1 MKKALSL
8 FISAIL
14 VLSLTI
20 GAVSASAALGDR
32 IDINS
37 LVSSLSD
44 LSLTTTTNP
53 NGTVTA
59 IAVPSE
65 GGTVDET
72 VTGDTKTLT
81 AKANDGYKFVGWFT
95 SIFDV
100 NDDSKAYSTEATI
113 NVKVEAGQNKVFYA
127 VFESTETTSSI
138 SITTPSISIPD
149 TSAPITVPS
158 ISIPDTSVPI
168 TVPSISIPDV
178 TITKPDVTI
187 TKPDV
192 SIPSVT
198 VPSNIIPT
206 RTTAPAASD
215 SQVRTTTTTAV
226 TADAARVE
234 RASQLMNNLNKTLSK
249 ANEPETTKASSTSTT
264 KAASKSKSN
273 KPKKTSISK
282 IKAQKKGFKVT
293 WKKVSNAK
301 GYQVKYS
308 TSKKFTKKTSKTVTV
323 KKATTTSKTVKDLK
337 KKKTYYVKVRSYKT
351 VNGKKVYSDW
361 SKVKSVKTK

>member
-8 FISAIL
+8 FISTIL

-20 GAVSASAALGDR
+20 GAVSANAALGDK
-32 IDINS
+32 IDLSS
-37 LVSSLSD
+37 LVSSLSN
-44 LSLTTTTNP
+44 LSTSTSEARSDVNFVVAP
-53 NGTVTA
+53 ARSGDVEKSVSGNTV
-59 IAVPSE
+59 
-65 GGTVDET
+65 
-72 VTGDTKTLT
+72 TLT
-81 AKANDGYKFVGWFT
+81 AKPNEGYKFVAWYKNLQDIT
-95 SIFDV
+95 DE
-100 NDDSKAYSTEATI
+100 KPYSTEATI
-113 NVKVEAGQNKVFYA
+113 NVELISGTVQYFYA
-127 VFESTETTSSI
+127 LFESTETT
-138 SITTPSISIPD
+138 PSVS
-149 TSAPITVPS
+149 ITVPS
-158 ISIPDTSVPI
+158 ISIPDI
-168 TVPSISIPDV
+168 

-192 SIPSVT
+192 NL
-198 VPSNIIPT
+198 PSNIIPT
-206 RTTAPAASD
+206 RATAPTASG
-215 SQVRTTTTTAV
+215 SQVKTTTTIAV

-234 RASQLMNNLNKTLSK
+234 RASQLMDNLNKTLSK
-249 ANEPETTKASSTSTT
+249 ANEPSTTKASSTSTT
-264 KAASKSKSN
+264 KAASKSKSK

-308 TSKKFTKKTSKTVTV
+308 TSKKFTKKTSKTATV

-361 SKVKSVKTK
+361 SKVKKVKTK

>member
-20 GAVSASAALGDR
+20 GAVSANAALGDK
-32 IDINS
+32 IDLSS
-37 LVSSLSD
+37 LVSSLSN
-44 LSLTTTTNP
+44 LSTSTSEARSDVNFVVAP
-53 NGTVTA
+53 ARSGDVEKSVSGNTV
-59 IAVPSE
+59 
-65 GGTVDET
+65 
-72 VTGDTKTLT
+72 TLT
-81 AKANDGYKFVGWFT
+81 AKPNEGYKFVAWYKNLQDIT
-95 SIFDV
+95 DE
-100 NDDSKAYSTEATI
+100 KPYSTEATI
-113 NVKVEAGQNKVFYA
+113 NVELISGTVQYFYA
-127 VFESTETTSSI
+127 LFESTETTPSV
-138 SITTPSISIPD
+138 SITVPSISIPD
-149 TSAPITVPS
+149 TSAPITAPS
-158 ISIPDTSVPI
+158 ISIPDI
-168 TVPSISIPDV
+168 

-192 SIPSVT
+192 NL
-198 VPSNIIPT
+198 PSNIIPT
-206 RTTAPAASD
+206 RATAPTASG
-215 SQVRTTTTTAV
+215 SQVKTTTTTAV

-249 ANEPETTKASSTSTT
+249 ANEPSTTKASSTSTT
-264 KAASKSKSN
+264 KAASKSKSK

-308 TSKKFTKKTSKTVTV
+308 TSKKFTKKTSKTATV

-361 SKVKSVKTK
+361 SNVKKVKTK

>member
-20 GAVSASAALGDR
+20 GAVSANAALGDK
-32 IDINS
+32 IDLSS
-37 LVSSLSD
+37 LVSSLSN
-44 LSLTTTTNP
+44 LSTSTSEARSDVNFVVAP
-53 NGTVTA
+53 ARSGDVEKSVSGNTV
-59 IAVPSE
+59 
-65 GGTVDET
+65 
-72 VTGDTKTLT
+72 TLT
-81 AKANDGYKFVGWFT
+81 AKPNEGYKFVAWYKNLQDIT
-95 SIFDV
+95 DE
-100 NDDSKAYSTEATI
+100 KPYSTEAII
-113 NVKVEAGQNKVFYA
+113 NVELISGTVQYFYA
-127 VFESTETTSSI
+127 LFESTETTPSV
-138 SITTPSISIPD
+138 SITVPSISIPD
-149 TSAPITVPS
+149 TSAPITAPS
-158 ISIPDTSVPI
+158 ISIPDI
-168 TVPSISIPDV
+168 

-192 SIPSVT
+192 NL
-198 VPSNIIPT
+198 PSNIIPT
-206 RTTAPAASD
+206 RATAPTASG
-215 SQVRTTTTTAV
+215 SQVKTTTTTAV

-249 ANEPETTKASSTSTT
+249 ANEPSTTKASSTSTT
-264 KAASKSKSN
+264 KAASKSKSK

-308 TSKKFTKKTSKTVTV
+308 TSKKFTKKTSKTATV

-361 SKVKSVKTK
+361 SKVKKVKTK

>member
-20 GAVSASAALGDR
+20 GAVSANAALGDK
-32 IDINS
+32 IDLSS
-37 LVSSLSD
+37 LVSSLSNISTSTSEARSD
-44 LSLTTTTNP
+44 VNFVVAPAKSGEVEKSVSGN
-53 NGTVTA
+53 TVTL
-59 IAVPSE
+59 S
-65 GGTVDET
+65 
-72 VTGDTKTLT
+72 
-81 AKANDGYKFVGWFT
+81 AKPNEGYKFVAWYKNLQDIT
-95 SIFDV
+95 DE
-100 NDDSKAYSTEATI
+100 KPYSTEATI
-113 NVKVEAGQNKVFYA
+113 NVEVISGTTQYFYA
-127 VFESTETTSSI
+127 LFESTQ
-138 SITTPSISIPD
+138 TTPSVS
-149 TSAPITVPS
+149 ITVPS
-158 ISIPDTSVPI
+158 ISIPDTSATI
-168 TVPSISIPDV
+168 TAPSISIPDI
-178 TITKPDVTI
+178 TITKPDVNL
-187 TKPDV
+187 
-192 SIPSVT
+192 
-198 VPSNIIPT
+198 PSNIIPT
-206 RTTAPAASD
+206 RTTAPTASG
-215 SQVRTTTTTAV
+215 SQAKTTTTTTAV

-264 KAASKSKSN
+264 KAASKSKTK

-308 TSKKFTKKTSKTVTV
+308 TSKKFTKKTSKTATV

-361 SKVKSVKTK
+361 SNVKKVKTK

>member
-20 GAVSASAALGDR
+20 GAVSANAALGDK
-32 IDINS
+32 IDLSS
-37 LVSSLSD
+37 LVSSLSN
-44 LSLTTTTNP
+44 LSTSTSEARSDVNIVVAP
-53 NGTVTA
+53 ARSGDVEKSVSGNTV
-59 IAVPSE
+59 
-65 GGTVDET
+65 
-72 VTGDTKTLT
+72 TLT
-81 AKANDGYKFVGWFT
+81 AKPNEGYKFVAWYKNLQDIT
-95 SIFDV
+95 DE
-100 NDDSKAYSTEATI
+100 KPYSTEATI
-113 NVKVEAGQNKVFYA
+113 NVELISGTTQYFYA
-127 VFESTETTSSI
+127 LFESTETTPSV
-138 SITTPSISIPD
+138 SITVPSISIPD
-149 TSAPITVPS
+149 TSAPITAPS
-158 ISIPDTSVPI
+158 ISIPDI
-168 TVPSISIPDV
+168 

-192 SIPSVT
+192 NL
-198 VPSNIIPT
+198 PSNIIPT
-206 RTTAPAASD
+206 RATAPTASG
-215 SQVRTTTTTAV
+215 SQVKTTTTTAV

-234 RASQLMNNLNKTLSK
+234 RASQLMDNLNKTLSK
-249 ANEPETTKASSTSTT
+249 ANEPSTTKASSTSTT
-264 KAASKSKSN
+264 KAASKSKSK

-308 TSKKFTKKTSKTVTV
+308 TSKKFTKKTSKTATV

-361 SKVKSVKTK
+361 SKVKKVKTK

>member
-20 GAVSASAALGDR
+20 GAVSANAALGDK
-32 IDINS
+32 IDLSS
-37 LVSSLSD
+37 LVSSLSNISTSTSEARSD
-44 LSLTTTTNP
+44 VNFVVAPAKSGEVEKSVSGN
-53 NGTVTA
+53 TVTL
-59 IAVPSE
+59 S
-65 GGTVDET
+65 
-72 VTGDTKTLT
+72 
-81 AKANDGYKFVGWFT
+81 AKPNEGYKFVAWYKNLQDIT
-95 SIFDV
+95 DE
-100 NDDSKAYSTEATI
+100 KPYSTEATI
-113 NVKVEAGQNKVFYA
+113 NVEVISGTTQYFYA
-127 VFESTETTSSI
+127 LFESTQ
-138 SITTPSISIPD
+138 TTPSVS
-149 TSAPITVPS
+149 ITVPS
-158 ISIPDTSVPI
+158 ISIPDTSATI
-168 TVPSISIPDV
+168 TAPSISIPDITITKHDV
-178 TITKPDVTI
+178 TITKPDVNL
-187 TKPDV
+187 
-192 SIPSVT
+192 
-198 VPSNIIPT
+198 PSNIIPT
-206 RTTAPAASD
+206 RTTAPTASG
-215 SQVRTTTTTAV
+215 SQAKTTTTTTAV

-264 KAASKSKSN
+264 KAASKSKTK

-308 TSKKFTKKTSKTVTV
+308 TSKKFTKKTSKTATV

-361 SKVKSVKTK
+361 SNVKKVKTK

>member
-20 GAVSASAALGDR
+20 GAVSANAALGDK
-32 IDINS
+32 IDLSS
-37 LVSSLSD
+37 LVSSLSN
-44 LSLTTTTNP
+44 LSTSTSEARSDVNFVVAP
-53 NGTVTA
+53 ARSGDVEKSVSGNTV
-59 IAVPSE
+59 
-65 GGTVDET
+65 
-72 VTGDTKTLT
+72 TLT
-81 AKANDGYKFVGWFT
+81 AKPNEGYKFVAWYKNLQDIT
-95 SIFDV
+95 DE
-100 NDDSKAYSTEATI
+100 KPYSTEATI
-113 NVKVEAGQNKVFYA
+113 NVELISGTVQYFYA
-127 VFESTETTSSI
+127 LFESTETTPSV
-138 SITTPSISIPD
+138 SITVPSISIPD
-149 TSAPITVPS
+149 TSAPITAPS
-158 ISIPDTSVPI
+158 ISIPDI
-168 TVPSISIPDV
+168 

-192 SIPSVT
+192 NL
-198 VPSNIIPT
+198 PSNIIPT
-206 RTTAPAASD
+206 RATAPTASG
-215 SQVRTTTTTAV
+215 SQVKTTTT

-234 RASQLMNNLNKTLSK
+234 RASQLMDNLNKTLSK
-249 ANEPETTKASSTSTT
+249 ANEPSTTKASSTSTT
-264 KAASKSKSN
+264 KAASKSKSK

-308 TSKKFTKKTSKTVTV
+308 TSKKFTKKTSKTATV

-361 SKVKSVKTK
+361 SNVKKVKTK

>member
-20 GAVSASAALGDR
+20 GAVSANAALGDK
-32 IDINS
+32 IDLSS
-37 LVSSLSD
+37 LVSSLSN
-44 LSLTTTTNP
+44 LSTSTSEARSDVNFVVAP
-53 NGTVTA
+53 ARSGDVEKSVSGNTV
-59 IAVPSE
+59 
-65 GGTVDET
+65 
-72 VTGDTKTLT
+72 TLT
-81 AKANDGYKFVGWFT
+81 AKPNEGHKFVAWYKNLQDIT
-95 SIFDV
+95 DE
-100 NDDSKAYSTEATI
+100 KPYSTEATI
-113 NVKVEAGQNKVFYA
+113 NVELISGTVQYFYA
-127 VFESTETTSSI
+127 LFESTETN
-138 SITTPSISIPD
+138 PSVS
-149 TSAPITVPS
+149 ITVPS
-158 ISIPDTSVPI
+158 IPDM
-168 TVPSISIPDV
+168 

-192 SIPSVT
+192 NL
-198 VPSNIIPT
+198 PSNIIPT
-206 RTTAPAASD
+206 RATAPTASPSQVKTTTA
-215 SQVRTTTTTAV
+215 TAV

-234 RASQLMNNLNKTLSK
+234 RASQLMDNLNKTLSK
-249 ANEPETTKASSTSTT
+249 ANEPSTTKASSTSTT
-264 KAASKSKSN
+264 KAASKSKSK

-308 TSKKFTKKTSKTVTV
+308 TSKKFTKKTSKTATV

-361 SKVKSVKTK
+361 SKVKKVKTK

>member
-20 GAVSASAALGDR
+20 GAVSANAALGDK
-32 IDINS
+32 IDLSS
-37 LVSSLSD
+37 LVSSLSN
-44 LSLTTTTNP
+44 LSTSTSEARSDVNFVVAP
-53 NGTVTA
+53 ARSGDVEKSVSGNTV
-59 IAVPSE
+59 
-65 GGTVDET
+65 
-72 VTGDTKTLT
+72 TLT
-81 AKANDGYKFVGWFT
+81 AKPNEGHKFVAWYKNLQDIT
-95 SIFDV
+95 DE
-100 NDDSKAYSTEATI
+100 KPYSTEATI
-113 NVKVEAGQNKVFYA
+113 NVEVISGTVQYFYA
-127 VFESTETTSSI
+127 LFESTQTNPSV
-138 SITTPSISIPD
+138 SITVPSISIPD
-149 TSAPITVPS
+149 TSAPITAPS
-158 ISIPDTSVPI
+158 ISIPDI
-168 TVPSISIPDV
+168 

-187 TKPDV
+187 TKPD
-192 SIPSVT
+192 INL
-198 VPSNIIPT
+198 PSNIIPT
-206 RTTAPAASD
+206 RTTAPTASP
-215 SQVRTTTTTAV
+215 SQVKTTTATAV

-234 RASQLMNNLNKTLSK
+234 RASQLMDNLNKTLSK
-249 ANEPETTKASSTSTT
+249 ANEPSTTKVSSTSTT
-264 KAASKSKSN
+264 KAASKSKSK

-308 TSKKFTKKTSKTVTV
+308 TSKKFTKKTSKTATV

-361 SKVKSVKTK
+361 SKVKKVKTK

>member
-20 GAVSASAALGDR
+20 GAVSANAALGDK
-32 IDINS
+32 IDLSS
-37 LVSSLSD
+37 LVSSLSN
-44 LSLTTTTNP
+44 LSTSTSEARSDVNFVVAP
-53 NGTVTA
+53 ARSGDVEKSVSGNTV
-59 IAVPSE
+59 
-65 GGTVDET
+65 
-72 VTGDTKTLT
+72 TLT
-81 AKANDGYKFVGWFT
+81 AKPNEGYKFVAWYKNLQDIT
-95 SIFDV
+95 DE
-100 NDDSKAYSTEATI
+100 KPYSTEATI
-113 NVKVEAGQNKVFYA
+113 NVELISGTTQYFYA
-127 VFESTETTSSI
+127 LFESTETTPSV
-138 SITTPSISIPD
+138 SITVPSISIPD
-149 TSAPITVPS
+149 TSAPITAPS
-158 ISIPDTSVPI
+158 ISIPDI
-168 TVPSISIPDV
+168 

-192 SIPSVT
+192 NL
-198 VPSNIIPT
+198 PSNIIPT
-206 RTTAPAASD
+206 RATAPTASG
-215 SQVRTTTTTAV
+215 SQVKTTTTTAV

-234 RASQLMNNLNKTLSK
+234 RASQLMDSLNKTLSK
-249 ANEPETTKASSTSTT
+249 ANEPSTTKASSTSTT
-264 KAASKSKSN
+264 KAASKSKSK

-308 TSKKFTKKTSKTVTV
+308 TSKKFTKKTSKTATV

-361 SKVKSVKTK
+361 SKVKKVKTK

>member
-20 GAVSASAALGDR
+20 GAVSANAALGDK
-32 IDINS
+32 IDLSS
-37 LVSSLSD
+37 LVSSLSN
-44 LSLTTTTNP
+44 LSTSTSEARSDVNFVVAP
-53 NGTVTA
+53 ARSGDVEKSVSGNTV
-59 IAVPSE
+59 
-65 GGTVDET
+65 
-72 VTGDTKTLT
+72 TLT
-81 AKANDGYKFVGWFT
+81 AKPNEGYKFVAWYKNLQDIT
-95 SIFDV
+95 DE
-100 NDDSKAYSTEATI
+100 KPYSTEATI
-113 NVKVEAGQNKVFYA
+113 NVELISGTTQYFYA
-127 VFESTETTSSI
+127 LFESTETTPSV
-138 SITTPSISIPD
+138 SITVPSISIPD
-149 TSAPITVPS
+149 TSAPITAPS
-158 ISIPDTSVPI
+158 ISIPDI
-168 TVPSISIPDV
+168 

-192 SIPSVT
+192 NL
-198 VPSNIIPT
+198 PSNIIPT
-206 RTTAPAASD
+206 RATAPTASG
-215 SQVRTTTTTAV
+215 SQVKTTTTTAV

-249 ANEPETTKASSTSTT
+249 ANEPSTTKASSTSTT
-264 KAASKSKSN
+264 KAASKSKSK

-301 GYQVKYS
+301 CYQIKYS
-308 TSKKFTKKTSKTVTV
+308 TSKKFTKKTSKTATV

-361 SKVKSVKTK
+361 SNVKKVKTK

>member
-20 GAVSASAALGDR
+20 GAVSANAALGDK
-32 IDINS
+32 IDLSS
-37 LVSSLSD
+37 LVSSLSN
-44 LSLTTTTNP
+44 LSTSTSEARSDVNFVVAP
-53 NGTVTA
+53 ARSGDVEKSVSGNTV
-59 IAVPSE
+59 
-65 GGTVDET
+65 
-72 VTGDTKTLT
+72 TLT
-81 AKANDGYKFVGWFT
+81 AKPNEGYKFVAWYKNLQDIT
-95 SIFDV
+95 DE
-100 NDDSKAYSTEATI
+100 KPYSTEATI
-113 NVKVEAGQNKVFYA
+113 NVELISGTVQYFYA
-127 VFESTETTSSI
+127 LFESTETTPSV
-138 SITTPSISIPD
+138 SITVPSISIPD
-149 TSAPITVPS
+149 TSAPITAPS
-158 ISIPDTSVPI
+158 ISIPDI
-168 TVPSISIPDV
+168 

-192 SIPSVT
+192 NL
-198 VPSNIIPT
+198 PSNIIPT
-206 RTTAPAASD
+206 RATAPTASG
-215 SQVRTTTTTAV
+215 SQVKTTTTTAV

-234 RASQLMNNLNKTLSK
+234 RASQLMDNLNKTLSK
-249 ANEPETTKASSTSTT
+249 ANEPSTTKASSTSTT
-264 KAASKSKSN
+264 KAASKSKSK

-308 TSKKFTKKTSKTVTV
+308 TSKKFTKKTSKTATV

-361 SKVKSVKTK
+361 SKVKKVKTK

>member
-8 FISAIL
+8 FISAML

-20 GAVSASAALGDR
+20 GAFSANAALGDR
-32 IDINS
+32 IDI
-37 LVSSLSD
+37 SSLISSLTD
-44 LSLTTTTNP
+44 ASLTTTTNP

-59 IAVPSE
+59 VAVPSA
-65 GGTVDET
+65 GGTIDET

-81 AKANDGYKFVGWFT
+81 AKANDDYKFVAWFT
-95 SIFDV
+95 SILDV

-113 NVKVEAGQNKVFYA
+113 KVKVEAGENKVFYA
-127 VFESTETTSSI
+127 VFESTEPSSSITIPSSI
-138 SITTPSISIPD
+138 SIPSSI
-149 TSAPITVPS
+149 TIPS
-158 ISIPDTSVPI
+158 
-168 TVPSISIPDV
+168 
-178 TITKPDVTI
+178 
-187 TKPDV
+187 
-192 SIPSVT
+192 SVT
-198 VPSNIIPT
+198 VPTSVSIPDISIPT
-206 RTTAPAASD
+206 RTTSSSD
-215 SQVRTTTTTAV
+215 ATTKATTTTGV

-234 RASQLMNNLNKTLSK
+234 RASQLMNNLNKTLKK

-264 KAASKSKSN
+264 KSSTTKSN

-282 IKAQKKGFKVT
+282 LKAEKKGFKVT
-293 WKKVSNAK
+293 WKKISNAK

-337 KKKTYYVKVRSYKT
+337 KNKTYFVKVRSYKT

>member
-20 GAVSASAALGDR
+20 GAVSANAALGDK
-32 IDINS
+32 IDLSS
-37 LVSSLSD
+37 LVSSLSN
-44 LSLTTTTNP
+44 LSTSTSEARSDVNFVVAP
-53 NGTVTA
+53 ARSGDVEKSVSGNTV
-59 IAVPSE
+59 
-65 GGTVDET
+65 
-72 VTGDTKTLT
+72 TLT
-81 AKANDGYKFVGWFT
+81 AKPNEGYKFVAWYKNLQDIT
-95 SIFDV
+95 DE
-100 NDDSKAYSTEATI
+100 KPYSTEATI
-113 NVKVEAGQNKVFYA
+113 NVELISGTVQYFYA
-127 VFESTETTSSI
+127 LFESTETTPSV
-138 SITTPSISIPD
+138 SITVPSISIPD
-149 TSAPITVPS
+149 TSAPITAPS
-158 ISIPDTSVPI
+158 ISIPDI
-168 TVPSISIPDV
+168 

-192 SIPSVT
+192 NL
-198 VPSNIIPT
+198 PSNIIPT
-206 RTTAPAASD
+206 RATAPTASG
-215 SQVRTTTTTAV
+215 SQVKTTTTTAI

-249 ANEPETTKASSTSTT
+249 ANEPSTTKASSTSTT
-264 KAASKSKSN
+264 KAASKSKSK

-301 GYQVKYS
+301 GYQIKYS
-308 TSKKFTKKTSKTVTV
+308 TSKKFTKKTSKTATV

-361 SKVKSVKTK
+361 SNVKKVKTK

>member
-20 GAVSASAALGDR
+20 GAVSANAALGDK
-32 IDINS
+32 IDLSS
-37 LVSSLSD
+37 LASSLSN
-44 LSLTTTTNP
+44 LSTSTSEARSDVNFVVAP
-53 NGTVTA
+53 ARSGDVEKSVSGNTV
-59 IAVPSE
+59 
-65 GGTVDET
+65 
-72 VTGDTKTLT
+72 TLT
-81 AKANDGYKFVGWFT
+81 AKPNEGYKFVAWYKNLQDIT
-95 SIFDV
+95 DE
-100 NDDSKAYSTEATI
+100 KPYSTEATI
-113 NVKVEAGQNKVFYA
+113 NVELISGTVQYFYA
-127 VFESTETTSSI
+127 LFESTETTPSV
-138 SITTPSISIPD
+138 SITVPSISIPD
-149 TSAPITVPS
+149 TSAPITAPS
-158 ISIPDTSVPI
+158 ISIPDI
-168 TVPSISIPDV
+168 

-192 SIPSVT
+192 NL
-198 VPSNIIPT
+198 PSNIIPT
-206 RTTAPAASD
+206 RATAPTASG
-215 SQVRTTTTTAV
+215 SQVKTTTTTAV

-234 RASQLMNNLNKTLSK
+234 RASQLMDNLNKTLSK
-249 ANEPETTKASSTSTT
+249 ANEPSTTKASSTSTT
-264 KAASKSKSN
+264 KAASKSKSK

-308 TSKKFTKKTSKTVTV
+308 TSKKFTKKTSKTATV

-361 SKVKSVKTK
+361 SKVKKVKTK

>member
-20 GAVSASAALGDR
+20 GAVSANAALGDR
-32 IDINS
+32 IDLSS
-37 LVSSLSD
+37 LVSSLSNISTSTSEARSD
-44 LSLTTTTNP
+44 VNFVVAPAKSGEVEKSVSGN
-53 NGTVTA
+53 TVTL
-59 IAVPSE
+59 S
-65 GGTVDET
+65 
-72 VTGDTKTLT
+72 
-81 AKANDGYKFVGWFT
+81 AKPNEGYKFVAWYKNLQDIT
-95 SIFDV
+95 DE
-100 NDDSKAYSTEATI
+100 KPYSTEATI
-113 NVKVEAGQNKVFYA
+113 NVEVISGTTQYFYA
-127 VFESTETTSSI
+127 LFESTQ
-138 SITTPSISIPD
+138 TTPSVS
-149 TSAPITVPS
+149 ITVPS
-158 ISIPDTSVPI
+158 ISIPDTSATI
-168 TVPSISIPDV
+168 TAPSITIPDITITKHDV
-178 TITKPDVTI
+178 TITKPDVNL
-187 TKPDV
+187 
-192 SIPSVT
+192 
-198 VPSNIIPT
+198 PSNIIPT
-206 RTTAPAASD
+206 RTTAPTASG
-215 SQVRTTTTTAV
+215 SQAKTTTTTTAV

-264 KAASKSKSN
+264 KAASKSKSK

-308 TSKKFTKKTSKTVTV
+308 TSKKFTKKTSKTATV

-361 SKVKSVKTK
+361 SNVKKVKTK

>member
-20 GAVSASAALGDR
+20 GAVSANAALGDK
-32 IDINS
+32 IDLSS
-37 LVSSLSD
+37 LVSSLSN
-44 LSLTTTTNP
+44 LSTSTSEARSDVNFVVAP
-53 NGTVTA
+53 ARSGDVEKSVSGNTV
-59 IAVPSE
+59 
-65 GGTVDET
+65 
-72 VTGDTKTLT
+72 TLT
-81 AKANDGYKFVGWFT
+81 AKPNEGYKFVAWYKNLQDIT
-95 SIFDV
+95 DE
-100 NDDSKAYSTEATI
+100 KPYSTEATI
-113 NVKVEAGQNKVFYA
+113 NVELISGTVQYFYA
-127 VFESTETTSSI
+127 LFESTETTPSV
-138 SITTPSISIPD
+138 SITVPSISIPD
-149 TSAPITVPS
+149 TSAPITAPS
-158 ISIPDTSVPI
+158 ISIPDI
-168 TVPSISIPDV
+168 

-192 SIPSVT
+192 NL
-198 VPSNIIPT
+198 PSNIIPT
-206 RTTAPAASD
+206 RATAPTASG
-215 SQVRTTTTTAV
+215 SQVKTTTTTAV

-234 RASQLMNNLNKTLSK
+234 RASQLMDNLNKTLSK
-249 ANEPETTKASSTSTT
+249 ANEPSTTKASSTSTT
-264 KAASKSKSN
+264 KAASKSKSK

-308 TSKKFTKKTSKTVTV
+308 TSKKFTKKTSKTATV

-361 SKVKSVKTK
+361 SNVKKVKTK

>member
-8 FISAIL
+8 FISTIL

-20 GAVSASAALGDR
+20 GAVSANAALGDK
-32 IDINS
+32 IDLSS
-37 LVSSLSD
+37 LVSSLSN
-44 LSLTTTTNP
+44 LSTSTSEARSDVNFVVAP
-53 NGTVTA
+53 ARSGDVEKSVSGNTV
-59 IAVPSE
+59 
-65 GGTVDET
+65 
-72 VTGDTKTLT
+72 TLT
-81 AKANDGYKFVGWFT
+81 AKPNEGYKFVAWYKNLQDIT
-95 SIFDV
+95 DE
-100 NDDSKAYSTEATI
+100 KPYSTEATI
-113 NVKVEAGQNKVFYA
+113 NVELISGTVQYFYA
-127 VFESTETTSSI
+127 LFESTETTPSV
-138 SITTPSISIPD
+138 SITVPSISIPD
-149 TSAPITVPS
+149 TSAPITAPS
-158 ISIPDTSVPI
+158 ISIPDI
-168 TVPSISIPDV
+168 

-192 SIPSVT
+192 NL
-198 VPSNIIPT
+198 PSNIIPT
-206 RTTAPAASD
+206 RATAPTASG
-215 SQVRTTTTTAV
+215 SQVKTTTTTAV

-234 RASQLMNNLNKTLSK
+234 RASQLMDNLNKTLSK
-249 ANEPETTKASSTSTT
+249 ANEPSTTKASSTSTT
-264 KAASKSKSN
+264 KAASKSKSK

-308 TSKKFTKKTSKTVTV
+308 TSKKFTKKTSKTATV

-361 SKVKSVKTK
+361 SNVKKVKTK

>member
-8 FISAIL
+8 FISTIL

-20 GAVSASAALGDR
+20 GAVSANAALGDK
-32 IDINS
+32 IDLSS
-37 LVSSLSD
+37 LVSSLSN
-44 LSLTTTTNP
+44 LSTSTSEARSDVNFVVAP
-53 NGTVTA
+53 ARSGDVEKSVSGNTV
-59 IAVPSE
+59 
-65 GGTVDET
+65 
-72 VTGDTKTLT
+72 TLT
-81 AKANDGYKFVGWFT
+81 AKPNEGYKFVAWYKNLQDIT
-95 SIFDV
+95 DE
-100 NDDSKAYSTEATI
+100 KPYSTEATI
-113 NVKVEAGQNKVFYA
+113 NVELISGTTQYFYA
-127 VFESTETTSSI
+127 LFESTETTPSV
-138 SITTPSISIPD
+138 SITVPSISIPD
-149 TSAPITVPS
+149 TSAPITAPS
-158 ISIPDTSVPI
+158 ISIPDI
-168 TVPSISIPDV
+168 

-192 SIPSVT
+192 NL
-198 VPSNIIPT
+198 PSNIIPT
-206 RTTAPAASD
+206 RATAPTASG
-215 SQVRTTTTTAV
+215 SQVKTTTTTAV

-249 ANEPETTKASSTSTT
+249 ANEPSTTKASSTSTT
-264 KAASKSKSN
+264 KAASKSKSK

-308 TSKKFTKKTSKTVTV
+308 TSKKFTKKTSKTATV

-361 SKVKSVKTK
+361 SNVKKVKTK